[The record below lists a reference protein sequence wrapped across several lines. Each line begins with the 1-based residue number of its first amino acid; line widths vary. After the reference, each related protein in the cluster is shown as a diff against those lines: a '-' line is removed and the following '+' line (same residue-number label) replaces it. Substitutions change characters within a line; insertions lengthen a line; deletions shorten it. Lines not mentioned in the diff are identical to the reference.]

1 MEIRLGSR
9 QRNNKLIFITSA
21 VFFLL
26 TLLSL
31 LYSPGGTVVKVS
43 LGDSSFQVANRLT
56 AAGIVFK
63 ALAEEKGQG
72 IVIEY
77 TPATAFARLNK
88 KRAGSY
94 YEVYLRD
101 DKVVDIVWRDR
112 QGKEIGRRL
121 FVKVRAPV

>member
-31 LYSPGGTVVKVS
+31 LTLPGGPVVKIS

-63 ALAEEKGQG
+63 ALVEEKGQG
-72 IVIEY
+72 IVVEY
-77 TPATAFARLNK
+77 TPDTAFARLNK
-88 KRAGSY
+88 KRAGSF
-94 YEVYLRD
+94 YEICFSD

-112 QGKEIGRRL
+112 QGKEIGHRL
-121 FVKVRAPV
+121 FVKVGGQS